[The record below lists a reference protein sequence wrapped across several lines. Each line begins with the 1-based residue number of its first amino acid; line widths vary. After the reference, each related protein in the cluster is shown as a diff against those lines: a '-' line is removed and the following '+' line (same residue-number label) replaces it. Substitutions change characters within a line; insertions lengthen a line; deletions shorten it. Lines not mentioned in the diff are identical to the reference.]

1 MVLMNK
7 LSTMRLR
14 NVAAAA
20 LTAPLLLAGC
30 GGAVGDDDASS
41 GPRVVASFYP
51 LAYVAERVA
60 GEHAEVVTLTSP
72 GVDPHDLELSV
83 RQTAEIAGAD
93 LVVYEKGM
101 QPAIDEAVDQ
111 NGPDE
116 VVEAT
121 EVVDLVAFEDHTA
134 DDHADEENHAEDD
147 HAEEENHAEEEH
159 AEEEHAEEEHAHGDE
174 DLHFWLDP
182 ERMVD
187 LAAAVRDQMSAID
200 QENAAD
206 YESAFQSLRDDLLEM
221 DLAYTEGLAKCE
233 VGTVVVSHDAFRY
246 LEKYGLHFEPI
257 AGLSPDAEPSAAHLR
272 ELQDLIRSEGVTT
285 VFSERLASPVMAQ
298 TLARDLAIETGV
310 LDPIEGLGDETADED
325 YLSLMRSNLE
335 ALRSA
340 SRCR

>member
-1 MVLMNK
+1 MVLMK
-7 LSTMRLR
+7 TSTTRIR
-14 NVAAAA
+14 NVAAATLA
-20 LTAPLLLAGC
+20 SSLLLAGC
-30 GGAVGDDDASS
+30 GGAIGNDDDAGAG

-51 LAYVAERVA
+51 LAYVTERVA
-60 GEHAEVVTLTSP
+60 GEHADVVTLTSP

-93 LVVYEKGM
+93 IVVYEKGM
-101 QPAIDEAVDQ
+101 QPAIDEAVAQ
-111 NGPDE
+111 NGPDQ

-121 EVVDLVAFEDHTA
+121 EVVDLVAFEDHSA
-134 DDHADEENHAEDD
+134 DDHADEEHAD
-147 HAEEENHAEEEH
+147 EEH
-159 AEEEHAEEEHAHGDE
+159 ADEEEHAHGDE

-187 LAAAVRDQMSAID
+187 LAAAVRDQMSD
-200 QENAAD
+200 VDSENAAD
-206 YESAFQSLRDDLLEM
+206 YEAAFQDLRDDLLEI

-233 VGTVVVSHDAFRY
+233 VDTVVVSHDAFRY

-257 AGLSPDAEPSAAHLR
+257 AGLSPDAEPSGAHLR

-285 VFSERLASPVMAQ
+285 VFSETLASPVMAQ
-298 TLARDLAIETGV
+298 TLARDLGLETDV

-340 SRCR
+340 NRCR